1 MNGIFLIQKV
11 IFIIHTHLLS
21 ELFKVVNICLN
32 FFTIAFMQWFTEFM
46 ELFFISM
53 RLIKTLKFILS
64 VFLGTTKASQQVP
77 VSVSD
82 PPDLEDDKE
91 VCPHHTSSVHPAGTT
106 PVLSERTF
114 ATEDVS
120 LSLMPPRSQGV
131 PT

>member
-53 RLIKTLKFILS
+53 RLKL
-64 VFLGTTKASQQVP
+64 
-77 VSVSD
+77 
-82 PPDLEDDKE
+82 
-91 VCPHHTSSVHPAGTT
+91 
-106 PVLSERTF
+106 
-114 ATEDVS
+114 
-120 LSLMPPRSQGV
+120 
-131 PT
+131 